1 MVLAPSY
8 SLNGLVRYQATEEL
22 SVQVDFNHQDEQF
35 FDITNSEVSKE
46 SAYTV
51 FNARI
56 GYDIN
61 ENLAVSAFVK
71 NLTNEEYRV
80 YSFDFTGAA
89 GFNQNFYAA
98 PRWVGV
104 SVNYTF
110 E

>member
-71 NLTNEEYRV
+71 NLTN
-80 YSFDFTGAA
+80 
-89 GFNQNFYAA
+89 
-98 PRWVGV
+98 
-104 SVNYTF
+104 
-110 E
+110 